1 MERPAISSYFNP
13 KAYSAMH
20 SNLDRVVILTDKGLY
35 HLQHLTW
42 QAYLSYLEQKQ
53 QASWF
58 DIFEKAIE
66 FFNGRV
72 KGFKG
77 VVDDND
83 TRKDMIKS
91 DLKELIHGYIE
102 RVIKKWKDEA
112 ISKKKAGIPPEQV
125 RDDLKGKLCTLIR
138 MSIELCVEIWDPFF
152 LFNELFQKF
161 VQQEMSIQFADEIK
175 PYILSGVFSEMP
187 IPEAILNFHIL
198 QHHHNIFLENL
209 TEQTQNTSPTSG
221 KTITT
226 QNPAENFE
234 KIIVNLSFNA
244 CGKPYKEELIKF
256 CREHHLSSGLIY
268 LCIATYDEQGP
279 SVAVAQLC
287 FF

>member
-1 MERPAISSYFNP
+1 MERPAITSFFNP
-13 KAYSAMH
+13 KAYSTMH
-20 SNLDRVVILTDKGLY
+20 IYLDRIVILTDKGLY

-152 LFNELFQKF
+152 LFNELF
-161 VQQEMSIQFADEIK
+161 
-175 PYILSGVFSEMP
+175 
-187 IPEAILNFHIL
+187 
-198 QHHHNIFLENL
+198 
-209 TEQTQNTSPTSG
+209 
-221 KTITT
+221 
-226 QNPAENFE
+226 
-234 KIIVNLSFNA
+234 
-244 CGKPYKEELIKF
+244 
-256 CREHHLSSGLIY
+256 
-268 LCIATYDEQGP
+268 
-279 SVAVAQLC
+279 
-287 FF
+287 